1 MRGLDEIGGLRNR
14 RLNHCHKVSFSGSLV
29 PSGCSESGWL
39 GRGGNGSSPGLSSWT
54 VGDVSLG
61 SAPA

>member
-39 GRGGNGSSPGLSSWT
+39 GRGGSGSSPGLSS
-54 VGDVSLG
+54 
-61 SAPA
+61 